1 MAARKRRKNNRSLG
15 SNKPEAI
22 MILSSADSHR
32 FYQIWWPLLKFVNT
46 QQHVVENFPK
56 DPELEGLN
64 LEDATKVR
72 NVLWNSPD
80 LLDEFIQ
87 ANPAGLS
94 EPDLQLAASWKH
106 RFFSQFVIIR
116 HLKKYSIFLRHEEPP
131 VAFGVLGIISP
142 LQEVV
147 GHYLPVMADA
157 VLLPF
162 EGKIIYDSL
171 IVPYQV
177 SFGPGLRK
185 RFNHAY
191 RMAQELHGV
200 KTTLSQDYT
209 IADNRGAVAKGNQKI
224 LLAFRRD
231 LAAVGLSEKMLE
243 VHYAS
248 VENFVNAY
256 LLQSNPPRSLLNVQA
271 KDLDNYFRSQG
282 QQANRV
288 SFKRLVRF
296 LFNSARIS
304 GETAKELEDFL
315 KSL

>member
-1 MAARKRRKNNRSLG
+1 
-15 SNKPEAI
+15 
-22 MILSSADSHR
+22 MILSPTDSNR
-32 FYQIWWPLLKFVNT
+32 FYQIRWPLLKFVNT
-46 QQHVVENFPK
+46 QQHVVEDFPK
-56 DPELEGLN
+56 DIELEGLN
-64 LEDATKVR
+64 PQDATKVR

-87 ANPAGLS
+87 TNPAGLA
-94 EPDLQLAASWKH
+94 EPDLELVASWKQ

-116 HLKKYSIFLRHEEPP
+116 HLKKHSIFLRQEGPP

-147 GHYLPVMADA
+147 GHYLPVMVDA

-171 IVPYQV
+171 IVPYQL
-177 SFGPGLRK
+177 SFGPSLRK

-191 RMAQELHGV
+191 RTAQELYGV
-200 KTTLSQDYT
+200 ISSLRQDYK
-209 IADNRGAVAKGNQKI
+209 IEDNMDAVAKGNQKI
-224 LLAFRRD
+224 LLAFRKD

-243 VHYAS
+243 THYSS
-248 VENFVNAY
+248 VESFVNTY
-256 LLQSNPPRSLLNVQA
+256 LLQFNPPRSLLNIQA
-271 KDLDNYFRSQG
+271 NDLDDYFRLQG
-282 QQANRV
+282 QHANRV

-296 LFNSARIS
+296 LFNSERIND
-304 GETAKELEDFL
+304 ETAKELEDFL